1 MSKKTNQALMQN
13 AVSNFSKV
21 TKELYDSH
29 AYSSGYFESSLLM
42 LFAELPVR
50 KQEMYL
56 GMMQNTLREKI
67 TDLKNENCKKQVALN
82 LVKQVA

>member
-21 TKELYDSH
+21 TKELYDSY

>member
-1 MSKKTNQALMQN
+1 MSKATNQENMQSTVNQFTLITN
-13 AVSNFSKV
+13 A
-21 TKELYDSH
+21 LYDNH
-29 AYSSGYFESSLLM
+29 AYSSGYYESTILM

>member
-42 LFAELPVR
+42 LFAELPAR

-56 GMMQNTLREKI
+56 SMMQNSLKRKTLE
-67 TDLKNENCKKQVALN
+67 LSEENSRKQVSLA
-82 LVKQVA
+82 VA

>member
-1 MSKKTNQALMQN
+1 MSKEVNQLLMQN

-42 LFAELPVR
+42 LFAELPAK
-50 KQEMYL
+50 KQQMYL
-56 GMMQNTLREKI
+56 EMMQRS
-67 TDLKNENCKKQVALN
+67 LKHKTHELVDENYRKKMALK

>member
-1 MSKKTNQALMQN
+1 MSKETNQALMQS
-13 AVSNFSKV
+13 AVNTFSKV

-42 LFAELPVR
+42 LFAELPAKKQQMYLEMMQRSLKQKTLELSEENFR
-50 KQEMYL
+50 KQVSL
-56 GMMQNTLREKI
+56 T
-67 TDLKNENCKKQVALN
+67 